1 MKVLHVIT
9 RLIRGGA
16 DENTVYTVLGMR
28 DKYESHIIAGEGSD
42 VSAFGDE
49 IRDVTTVM
57 PTLVRDPH
65 PWNDIVALFQLVR
78 HMKREKYD
86 LVHTHTAK
94 AGFLGRLAAKLA
106 GVPHVVHTLHGVTF
120 HDHVHPIA
128 RGVYIVLERFAA
140 RWCDVLISVGEDV
153 KSKYLA
159 EAIGEKDQYITIP
172 SGMQTEP
179 FSEAREKPETS
190 RDPVRT
196 ELGLT
201 DDDLVVGMVSRL
213 EPRKGY
219 RFLFRALS
227 RLTPDFPHLKAVVVG
242 EGDERAHL
250 EQMTRDL
257 GIEDRV
263 IFAGYRTDIARMIAT
278 FDIATLTSLWEGLPR
293 VLVQYSLL
301 ERPIITFECEGAREV
316 IDDGVN
322 GFVVPSKDV
331 DTLTDRLR
339 RLIPDAAMRTEFGRL
354 SREKVE
360 GRWDVDRM
368 VERITAVYEDVEA
381 GRPVSQE
388 IAVP

>member
-1 MKVLHVIT
+1 MQT
-9 RLIRGGA
+9 
-16 DENTVYTVLGMR
+16 
-28 DKYESHIIAGEGSD
+28 
-42 VSAFGDE
+42 
-49 IRDVTTVM
+49 
-57 PTLVRDPH
+57 P
-65 PWNDIVALFQLVR
+65 
-78 HMKREKYD
+78 
-86 LVHTHTAK
+86 
-94 AGFLGRLAAKLA
+94 AGFVFGNLEPLDQQHVASVQTLSRRKRLA
-106 GVPHVVHTLHGVTF
+106 
-120 HDHVHPIA
+120 
-128 RGVYIVLERFAA
+128 
-140 RWCDVLISVGEDV
+140 
-153 KSKYLA
+153 
-159 EAIGEKDQYITIP
+159 
-172 SGMQTEP
+172 
-179 FSEAREKPETS
+179 
-190 RDPVRT
+190 
-196 ELGLT
+196 
-201 DDDLVVGMVSRL
+201 
-213 EPRKGY
+213 
-219 RFLFRALS
+219 